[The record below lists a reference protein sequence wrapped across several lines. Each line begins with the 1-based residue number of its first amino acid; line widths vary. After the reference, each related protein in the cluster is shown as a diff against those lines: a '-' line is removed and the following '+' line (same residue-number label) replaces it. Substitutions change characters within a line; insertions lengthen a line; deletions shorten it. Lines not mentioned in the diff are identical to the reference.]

1 MKLNHPN
8 LIRAVIVEDEKVSS
22 DYLLTMLAK
31 NHPYIEVATVAN
43 TVESAVA
50 AIEQHQPD
58 IVFLDIQIQKGTG
71 FDVLDELG
79 ERLSFE
85 VIFTTGYVDFK
96 EKALDYF
103 AFYYLNK
110 PLDEKQVKKVLD
122 TYIAKKSSFDLP
134 KYIALKNQLDAGPKV
149 INVLVKGSYHTID
162 LNDLIYCKADGNYTL
177 LYTTEG
183 EFMAAKNLK
192 KIENLIS
199 GESFF
204 RIHRAILLNIAH
216 VKDISTK
223 GVITLSNGEEI
234 STSTRNKKQI
244 ISVFQLYKNS

>member
-31 NHPYIEVATVAN
+31 NHPYIEVVSVAN
-43 TVESAVA
+43 TVKSAVS
-50 AIEQHQPD
+50 AIREAQPD

-79 ERLSFE
+79 EALAFE

-110 PLDEKQVKKVLD
+110 PLDEEQVKKVLN
-122 TYIAKKSSFDLP
+122 TYITKKSSFDLP
-134 KYIALKNQLDAGPKV
+134 KYIAFKEQLSSGLKE
-149 INVLVKGSYHTID
+149 INVLVKSSYHTIR
-162 LNDLIYCKADGNYTL
+162 LADLIYCKADGNYTY

-183 EFMAAKNLK
+183 EFMASKNLK

-199 GESFF
+199 GASFF

-216 VKDISTK
+216 VKDISNK

-244 ISVFQLYKNS
+244 INVFQLYKNS